1 MESLKEKQLTL
12 RASRRP
18 VEYNYTN
25 ADIHHSNTTPHD
37 GYQFEYPVN
46 WAGDPS
52 KNKVIGIRR
61 ISYKPTSV
69 NIAVRFDVYKSSSE
83 KIECNVVEVFTDEN
97 TFEECITR
105 ITTVIN
111 DTLIKANSNIRC
123 ITTYDKEQGTFEL
136 SFDTGTTLKTFDV
149 VFPMGSDIAYNPA
162 DPDDYNTRAFYK
174 KRVFEIV

>member
-12 RASRRP
+12 RASKRP

-25 ADIHHSNTTPHD
+25 ADIHHVNTTPHD

-52 KNKVIGIRR
+52 TNKVIGIRR

-69 NIAVRFDVYKSSSE
+69 NIAVRFDVHKSSSE

-111 DTLIKANSNIRC
+111 DTLIKENSDIRC

-136 SFDTGTTLKTFDV
+136 NFDTGTTFKNFDI
-149 VFPMGSDIAYNPA
+149 VFPMGSDIAYDPTNPE
-162 DPDDYNTRAFYK
+162 DYNTRAFYK